1 MSDALEILDS
11 GARVMLAEG
20 IDAVVLAATVRDRA
34 VSYQVAWWDGRVRRE
49 DWLPAR
55 EVMTAPD
62 APRARIGFRREDD

>member
-1 MSDALEILDS
+1 MSDAIEILDS

-20 IDAVVLAATVRDRA
+20 IDAVVLAAMVRDRA

-55 EVMTAPD
+55 EVMTALD